1 MPQCHY
7 EGFYIHS
14 NELFRRVRK
23 MGERTDS
30 EQNSNI
36 LRLLCNMNERMARKR
51 LFSGAASRRIPDED
65 PPWALKFP
73 SDVRMMDRDTR
84 TSESVVCACLTLRMR
99 FISRST
105 RRVIVGDLWDKRCE
119 SVWPAWKNHLF
130 EKNIIKKF
138 LSYFNGKVPNY
149 VRKSFSDTRFANIFL
164 SHL

>member
-1 MPQCHY
+1 MFNYSELLVITIKKNRHVWHRNRLLHRRWIMPQCHY

-84 TSESVVCACLTLRMR
+84 TSESVVCSYLTLRMR

-105 RRVIVGDLWDKRCE
+105 RRVIAAISGISDVKVRGKITF
-119 SVWPAWKNHLF
+119 S
-130 EKNIIKKF
+130 KK
-138 LSYFNGKVPNY
+138 
-149 VRKSFSDTRFANIFL
+149 I
-164 SHL
+164 